1 MRATGNLAINVENV
15 VEPQWV
21 HDFSPIEVA
30 LSAARFAGPPEA
42 AEGGEDE
49 EQEEPEIFEPRPLK
63 TRKLEMDRLGQPG
76 CRADCFGC
84 VYFGEKETT
93 LPVDDI
99 TRLIEMA
106 RQSIGRVDMVALAEG
121 MASYY
126 AKMRQRINSEL
137 HPGEKPLPPWRAAQ
151 ILEHLRM
158 HHNDPMV
165 QQVVSLNEIQEMRNE
180 VADHCFERSN
190 KTGRVRPNKHNIE
203 CYERLTKL
211 QWHVQ
216 KLDTTKMAFSSHGA
230 RVNPEVLSQGVISY
244 QTKRLHDY
252 WKK

>member
-1 MRATGNLAINVENV
+1 MRAVGNLAVDIRTV

-21 HDFSPIEVA
+21 QDFSPIDHAISAIRLAQNDEAEEGEEEEKEDPEV
-30 LSAARFAGPPEA
+30 
-42 AEGGEDE
+42 
-49 EQEEPEIFEPRPLK
+49 FEPRPLK
-63 TRKLEMDRLGQPG
+63 TRKMERDRLGEPG
-76 CRADCFGC
+76 DRADCFGC

-93 LPVDDI
+93 LPSDDI

-106 RQSIGRVDMVALAEG
+106 RQSIGRVDLVSLAEG

-126 AKMRQRINSEL
+126 SKMRRRINADL
-137 HPGEKPLPPWRAAQ
+137 HHGEKPLPKWGAAQ

-158 HHNDPMV
+158 HHNDPLV
-165 QQVVSLNEIQEMRNE
+165 QQVVGLNEIQEMRNE
-180 VADHCFERSN
+180 VLDHCFEKSN

-230 RVNPEVLSQGVISY
+230 RINPEILSQGIIAH
-244 QTKRLHDY
+244 QTKRLHDN
-252 WKK
+252 WKTK

>member
-1 MRATGNLAINVENV
+1 MRPVGNLAVDIHQV

-21 HDFSPIEVA
+21 QDFSPIDHA
-30 LSAARFAGPPEA
+30 ISAIRLAQAEEA
-42 AEGGEDE
+42 ADE
-49 EQEEPEIFEPRPLK
+49 EEEEKEEPEIFEPRPLK
-63 TRKLEMDRLGQPG
+63 TRKLELERLGEAG
-76 CRADCFGC
+76 DRAECFGC

-93 LPVDDI
+93 LPSDDI

-106 RQSIGRVDMVALAEG
+106 RQSIGRVDLVTLAEG
-121 MASYY
+121 MATYY
-126 AKMRQRINSEL
+126 AKMRRRINADL
-137 HPGEKPLPPWRAAQ
+137 HYGEKPLPKWGAAQ
-151 ILEHLRM
+151 ILEHIRM
-158 HHNDPMV
+158 HHNDPLV
-165 QQVVSLNEIQEMRNE
+165 QQVVNLNEIQEMRNE
-180 VADHCFERSN
+180 VIDHCFEKSN

-230 RVNPEVLSQGVISY
+230 RINPEILSQGLISH
-244 QTKRLHDY
+244 QTKRLHDN